1 MLVAA
6 TPPYVSTVLVTH
18 LEHAEEI
25 VGLAETLGVDTIQ
38 VHGLV
43 SSKTLREV
51 FDQSSGRWR
60 ITRAVHVTGDES
72 VGEALHVAGACH
84 AVHLDSRTADRL
96 GGTGRTHDW
105 SISRKIVD
113 ALAPLGVPVILSGGL
128 RPDNVADAV
137 EAVRPYAVDVN
148 SGVENE
154 HGDKDL
160 SQSLQFVTT
169 ARITTRPPHSAGSAG

>member
-1 MLVAA
+1 M
-6 TPPYVSTVLVTH
+6 
-18 LEHAEEI
+18 
-25 VGLAETLGVDTIQ
+25 Q

-43 SSKTLREV
+43 SRETLGEV
-51 FDQSSGRWR
+51 FARSRGRRR
-60 ITRAVHVTGDES
+60 ITRAVHVTGESS
-72 VGEALHVAGACH
+72 VGEALQVADACH

-128 RPDNVADAV
+128 RPANVVDALD
-137 EAVRPYAVDVN
+137 AVRPFAVDVN

-154 HGDKDL
+154 HGDKDAAR
-160 SQSLQFVTT
+160 SFQFV
-169 ARITTRPPHSAGSAG
+169 ARTRTKTCTGPGQR